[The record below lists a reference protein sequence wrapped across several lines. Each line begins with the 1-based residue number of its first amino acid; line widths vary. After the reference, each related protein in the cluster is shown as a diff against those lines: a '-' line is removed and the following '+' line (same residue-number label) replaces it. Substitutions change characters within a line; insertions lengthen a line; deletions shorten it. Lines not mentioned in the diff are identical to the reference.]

1 MYYQIAA
8 DLVVL
13 LHLGFIGFAVAGG
26 LLVLKWR
33 SVAAIHIP
41 AAVWGALVELQG
53 WYCPLTPLEQYLRR
67 AGGQG
72 AYSGGFVQRYLMPVL
87 YPADLDREMQM
98 LLGAAVIAINLVL
111 YAWVVIRLQRR
122 HKRD

>member
-53 WYCPLTPLEQYLRR
+53 WYCPLTPLEQYFRQ
-67 AGGQG
+67 AGGQS
-72 AYSGGFVQRYLMPVL
+72 AYSGGFVERYLMPVL

>member
-1 MYYQIAA
+1 
-8 DLVVL
+8 
-13 LHLGFIGFAVAGG
+13 
-26 LLVLKWR
+26 
-33 SVAAIHIP
+33 
-41 AAVWGALVELQG
+41 LQG

>member
-1 MYYQIAA
+1 MYYKIAA

-33 SVAAIHIP
+33 PVAAIHIP

-53 WYCPLTPLEQYLRR
+53 WYCPLTPLEQYLRQA
-67 AGGQG
+67 AGQY
-72 AYSGGFVQRYLMPVL
+72 AYSGDFVERYLLPVL
-87 YPADLDREMQM
+87 YPADMDRQMQM
-98 LLGAAVIAINLVL
+98 LLGAAVVVMNLVL
-111 YAWVVIRLQRR
+111 YAWVAIRLRRR

>member
-67 AGGQG
+67 EGGQG